1 MNTDLTSA
9 AREAMSELKSKDIK
23 TIQIETAVKWCG
35 RAVAAKLLGL
45 SDRDVTEFAHES
57 IEHAALS
64 GDDSLLRKIRSALA
78 QLNIEV

>member
-1 MNTDLTSA
+1 LNTDLTSA

>member
-1 MNTDLTSA
+1 
-9 AREAMSELKSKDIK
+9 MSELKSKDIK